1 MLLETPL
8 GLLLRISGCAI
19 LGHCNTD
26 ITENTLE
33 ASIAMLFFHFTLT
46 SLRGRTMGVF
56 EILAAWFALSLTGAL
71 APGPLTA
78 AVVMQSSRHGR
89 LHGILPMVG
98 HAIVEVG
105 IIAAIIVSVQALTL
119 SPFMIDLLVG
129 FGGIVIVLFGFL
141 ALRDYRYKEDSRSTE
156 ASTISA
162 SSVIEATTQGAAV
175 SLLSPYFLLWWFGV
189 GLANVTVLVGTLE
202 VGVGTVFI
210 AGVLIYLTHISTD
223 FIYGAVLTFGTD
235 VAKKAAKIGDINWV
249 NVVIG
254 LVQIGLGIWFIILA
268 APGFL
273 STI

>member
-1 MLLETPL
+1 
-8 GLLLRISGCAI
+8 
-19 LGHCNTD
+19 
-26 ITENTLE
+26 
-33 ASIAMLFFHFTLT
+33 
-46 SLRGRTMGVF
+46 MGVV

-105 IIAAIIVSVQALTL
+105 IIAAIIISVQVLTL
-119 SPFMIDLLVG
+119 SPFTIDILVG

-141 ALRDYRYKEDSRSTE
+141 ALRDYKYKESQGLAE
-156 ASTISA
+156 KSTISA
-162 SSVIEATTQGAAV
+162 SSVLEATTQGAAV

-202 VGVGTVFI
+202 IGVGTVFI

-223 FIYGAVLTFGTD
+223 FLYGTALTFGTD
-235 VAKKAAKIGDINWV
+235 VAKKAAKIGDVNWV

-254 LVQIGLGIWFIILA
+254 LVQIGLGVWFIFLA
-268 APGFL
+268 VPGLF
-273 STI
+273 SII